1 MELHFND
8 KTYRV
13 ELTNRR
19 MVAVLDALGADD
31 ISDVIFTGATKNDIK
46 TLATLIA
53 GFTDVGNAGNAL
65 DLLDEYRRA
74 GHTPAEL
81 YGELAKALNDEYFFA
96 KRMTDKELA
105 AELANPLRMVDMEAM
120 VRQAAEDAI
129 RSMAASRLKAK
140 TQGK

>member
-1 MELHFND
+1 MELQFNE

-31 ISDVIFTGATKNDIK
+31 ISDVIFTGATKNDVK

-81 YGELAKALNDEYFFA
+81 YGQLAKALNDEYFFA
-96 KRMTDKELA
+96 KRMTDEELA
-105 AELANPLRMVDMEAM
+105 AELANPLRMSKIEAM
-120 VRQAAEDAI
+120 VQEFI
-129 RSMAASRLKAK
+129 EETVRSMAQSKMNEAAQEK
-140 TQGK
+140 

>member
-129 RSMAASRLKAK
+129 RSMAASRLKAQ

>member
-31 ISDVIFTGATKNDIK
+31 ISDVIFTGATKNDVK

-65 DLLDEYRRA
+65 DLLDEYRRT

-96 KRMTDKELA
+96 KRMTDEELA

-129 RSMAASRLKAK
+129 RSMATSRLKAK
-140 TQGK
+140 ARGK

>member
-1 MELHFND
+1 MELNFND

-96 KRMTDKELA
+96 KRMTDEELA
-105 AELANPLRMVDMEAM
+105 AELANPLRMVDMEAL

-129 RSMAASRLKAK
+129 RAMATSHMKAK
-140 TQGK
+140 ARGK